1 MKSDLIRKKRLKKLI
16 VLFIVCFLCLP
27 SMTSCSLK
35 KLPDQIKELMN
46 KQSEAIDT
54 EALKPE
60 EITPI
65 ETPQP
70 SPTASA
76 VLVQEQIEEPTTVPS
91 ESTPSL
97 KDILKD
103 ILKSTITGEPESNAT
118 DSAEPT
124 AMPTTIAATDST
136 VNPVATPTP
145 KVTTKPVATPTS
157 KPTEKPADI
166 KTYSAIITPPPIANN
181 ITLEEYAELIL
192 SLIIKEDMNKVEKIK
207 AVHDYIV
214 RNTKYDQTRQEDL
227 PESSFAIEGVLYNRE
242 AVCQGYAYTFQLF
255 MDLLD
260 ITSNVVVGS
269 SVASGIGHAW
279 NMVYLGETWYMVD
292 TTWDDPVMEDAKAY
306 PDGIIR
312 YNYFL
317 MPDSVLSIDHKWNRS
332 DYPVCSSTKYMYYI
346 YEDNII
352 DSIDDYET
360 EFIKRYKAGQR
371 TITLLYPEDGTP
383 SSKFMTKYDFL
394 RTETRTKTETGTTIT
409 YTASWSV
416 TPPWRLGEYTVFT
429 VEVD

>member
-1 MKSDLIRKKRLKKLI
+1 M
-16 VLFIVCFLCLP
+16 CLP
-27 SMTSCSLK
+27 SITSCSLK
-35 KLPDQIKELMN
+35 ELPDHIKEVIN
-46 KQSEAIDT
+46 KQPETIVT

-65 ETPQP
+65 DTPQT
-70 SPTASA
+70 SPTASP
-76 VLVQEQIEEPTTVPS
+76 VPVQEQIEEPTT
-91 ESTPSL
+91 
-97 KDILKD
+97 
-103 ILKSTITGEPESNAT
+103 
-118 DSAEPT
+118 
-124 AMPTTIAATDST
+124 IAVADPT
-136 VNPVATPTP
+136 VNTVATPTP
-145 KVTTKPVATPTS
+145 TA
-157 KPTEKPADI
+157 KPADN
-166 KTYSAIITPPPIANN
+166 KTSSAIITPPPIGNN
-181 ITLEEYAELIL
+181 TTLEEYAESIL

-214 RNTKYDQTRQEDL
+214 WNTKYDQTKQEDL
-227 PESSFAIEGVLYNRE
+227 PDSSFAIEGVLFNRE

-255 MDLLD
+255 MDILD

-269 SVASGIGHAW
+269 SLASGIGHAW

-292 TTWDDPVMEDAKAY
+292 TTWDDPVMEDPKAY
-306 PDGIIR
+306 PDGIIQ
-312 YNYFL
+312 YKYFL
-317 MPDSVLSIDHKWNRS
+317 MPDSVFSIDHKWNRS

-371 TITLLYPEDGTP
+371 SITLLYPEEGTP
-383 SSKFMTKYDFL
+383 SSKFMTTYDFL

-409 YTASWSV
+409 YTASWSA
-416 TPPWRLGEYTVFT
+416 TPPWRLGNYTVFT